1 MNKKLPVLV
10 LTLCGMVAAGCA
22 SGAERRGAERKVPG
36 KFPAFVK
43 EAIRN
48 QNSDT
53 LIGVG
58 VAKLGGLNQSMTLS
72 ATRARAD
79 ISRQLNTLV
88 KDMVTDYQA
97 ASELDPQAA
106 LSYQENITVALSR
119 STLTGATVIGQDEDS
134 QGRVWTV
141 VSISKNSVASEINQ
155 AASAAR
161 LAVPKAAAFN
171 AADRMDTAFKKLS
184 AEEITAAGD

>member
-1 MNKKLPVLV
+1 MKKTIAVLAVTMCAV
-10 LTLCGMVAAGCA
+10 LAGSCA
-22 SGAERRGAERKVPG
+22 TQRDAQRKVPG

-58 VAKLGGLNQSMTLS
+58 VAKLGGVSQSMTLS

-88 KDMVTDYQA
+88 KDMVTDYQS

-106 LSYQENITVALSR
+106 LSYQETITVALSK

-155 AASAAR
+155 AASAAK
-161 LAVPKAAAFN
+161 LAVPKAAAFD
-171 AADRMDTAFKKLS
+171 AAGRMDKAFDKLA
-184 AEEITAAGD
+184 AEEIMAANE